1 MPFDKIIPFLS
12 SKGNKY
18 LLKFE
23 QFHYKI
29 DNLNI
34 PIIDITLLQED
45 IDNQTNTF
53 NDLLRIADY
62 VLEYINE
69 NNVIL
74 YYYCD
79 HKEIKKRIKNI
90 SPQEYRF
97 NLFSALFNRKAES
110 NFIKKS
116 IIISDIENGDHFIT
130 IISKIEDSKNLD
142 IITAEI
148 EQLNNKP

>member
-1 MPFDKIIPFLS
+1 MPLDKIIPFIS

-23 QFHYKI
+23 QFHYKF
-29 DNLNI
+29 DNINI

-45 IDNQTNTF
+45 IANQNNTF
-53 NDLLRIADY
+53 KYLLRIADY
-62 VLEYINE
+62 VLEYINH

-79 HKEIKKRIKNI
+79 HKEIEKRVENI

-97 NLFSALFNRKAES
+97 NLFSALFKRKAES

-116 IIISDIENGDHFIT
+116 IIISDSENGDHFIS
-130 IISKIEDSKNLD
+130 IISRIEDSINLD
-142 IITAEI
+142 IITSEI
-148 EQLNNKP
+148 EKLNNKP